1 MLNFN
6 LQLFGGRGSGG
17 GKGGGSGSGA
27 EARPKVVRS
36 KEPSDLSD
44 YEMVNSTSLDSMGG
58 KYTVSDE
65 FYQQIMDAPDG
76 SILLDAVNYQGS
88 PALFRGEYEKIN
100 GQFVLTRK
108 NPNAGPY
115 VLGQITSPKF
125 TINTSGVILYKRKK

>member
-1 MLNFN
+1 M
-6 LQLFGGRGSGG
+6 GGRGSGG
-17 GKGGGSGSGA
+17 GKGGGSGA
-27 EARPKVVRS
+27 AARPKVVRS
-36 KEPSDLSD
+36 KKPSDLSD
-44 YEMVNSTSLDSMGG
+44 YEIVNSMSLDSMSGRD
-58 KYTVSDE
+58 TVSDE

-108 NPNAGPY
+108 NPDAGPY

-125 TINTSGVILYKRKK
+125 TINTHGVILYKRKK